1 MSVINISNHWTLI
14 LPIRTTSSSDNI
26 KGTNQTNLILKGIIG
41 IRAMSQISFLTGHSD
56 DVTKYKVVSFPCQ
69 IILLKLIAYS
79 KTKADQYY
87 QSWET
92 LAIVSDRIVLNFGG
106 FDSGLIY
113 NLYADKLLGLNVV
126 NDSVKRSRVKSSLIE
141 LTFYIS
147 HIGICTSNII
157 LWNTFLLVFLL

>member
-1 MSVINISNHWTLI
+1 
-14 LPIRTTSSSDNI
+14 
-26 KGTNQTNLILKGIIG
+26 
-41 IRAMSQISFLTGHSD
+41 MSQISFLTGRSD
-56 DVTKYKVVSFPCQ
+56 DVTKYKVALFSYR
-69 IILLKLIAYS
+69 IILLELIAYS

-92 LAIVSDRIVLNFGG
+92 LAIIPDRIALTYGG
-106 FDSGLIY
+106 LDSGLIY

-126 NDSVKRSRVKSSLIE
+126 NDSVKRSRAESSLTE

>member
-1 MSVINISNHWTLI
+1 
-14 LPIRTTSSSDNI
+14 
-26 KGTNQTNLILKGIIG
+26 
-41 IRAMSQISFLTGHSD
+41 MSQISFLTDRSD
-56 DVTKYKVVSFPCQ
+56 DVTKYKVALFSCR
-69 IILLKLIAYS
+69 IILLELIVYS

-87 QSWET
+87 QSLET